1 MVSQKL
7 HKIGMSIREG
17 PQITKGVNCMENNPK
32 VKGKNNENSHSETM
46 NHFEILVMKSQDK
59 RGHKREIFIL
69 NEIF

>member
-1 MVSQKL
+1 
-7 HKIGMSIREG
+7 
-17 PQITKGVNCMENNPK
+17 MENNPK

-69 NEIF
+69 NEIFE